1 MYTITTYSN
10 RLYTNEDKEHQQ
22 IINDDFIKACD
33 DTLIKYNKMLFSIY
47 NLLFMEKFNNSR
59 YLEITKGLSLF
70 KYLKNKY
77 NIKTPYINSLINEAK
92 GKLES
97 QKYK

>member
-47 NLLFMEKFNNSR
+47 NLLF
-59 YLEITKGLSLF
+59 I
-70 KYLKNKY
+70 
-77 NIKTPYINSLINEAK
+77 IKIIYFIPFFF
-92 GKLES
+92 
-97 QKYK
+97 